1 MQGITRQL
9 IVRESVQAVAR
20 RLLCAYARSVVARE
34 KSTATTSATNTK
46 GDPTMSTTTAAKT
59 TTETTAFAAG
69 ILADMSASD
78 RAEMARWAAELGGVG
93 PVVDQ
98 ATDYNRAWGFALLRV
113 ERAARP
119 AVFAAMLAAGVDLH
133 AVEAEAEAA
142 SARRAEFDDAAATR
156 AAARAAAR
164 AEDAKASAAA
174 SAAAL
179 AAAAPVLERHAGRL
193 RGVMGAYGLS
203 QDVTDELRLAGLDDG
218 AICTVAESVGAYRPE
233 VADDETFGRGYSKRD
248 D

>member
-1 MQGITRQL
+1 
-9 IVRESVQAVAR
+9 
-20 RLLCAYARSVVARE
+20 
-34 KSTATTSATNTK
+34 
-46 GDPTMSTTTAAKT
+46 
-59 TTETTAFAAG
+59 
-69 ILADMSASD
+69 
-78 RAEMARWAAELGGVG
+78 
-93 PVVDQ
+93 
-98 ATDYNRAWGFALLRV
+98 
-113 ERAARP
+113 
-119 AVFAAMLAAGVDLH
+119 MLAAGVDLH